1 MIWCMKSENKCKRK
15 GIQVLSALGEKNCAK
30 NNGGKWQKI
39 GLEPWPSHIERE
51 KVEKLLKK
59 WVWTRENQILKNSLH
74 DFWSIEKQIWSVKNA
89 SIDPTPIEHWSKKTE
104 THKHF

>member
-15 GIQVLSALGEKNCAK
+15 GIKVLSALGGKNCAK
-30 NNGGKWQKI
+30 TNGGKWQKI

-59 WVWTRENQILKNSLH
+59 WVWTRENQFFIKILYTIFDQSKNRF
-74 DFWSIEKQIWSVKNA
+74 DQ
-89 SIDPTPIEHWSKKTE
+89 SKMLQ
-104 THKHF
+104 